1 MDEKDMDKMTN
12 SRLASTKT
20 VLKECFWGEYHLSAQ
35 EILDRLDRKEPG
47 FDRFL
52 ISKIIENSR
61 HPSRHLRNLFPPGIL
76 QNLLDRYLDQA
87 GENKRL
93 RLIAA
98 NVTGNYSQAPEYQWR
113 R

>member
-1 MDEKDMDKMTN
+1 MTDP
-12 SRLASTKT
+12 RLASAQ
-20 VLKECFWGEYHLSAQ
+20 VVMQECFWGEYHLSAQ
-35 EILDRLDRKEPG
+35 DILDRLNRKEPG

-61 HPSRHLRNLFPPGIL
+61 HPSRHLRNLFPHSIL

-93 RLIAA
+93 RLIVA